1 MVPINE
7 YVDTLINARRYDIM
21 NETNIPDY
29 IDKIKNSTKH
39 GLTHDQLNKMGIKTA
54 TVLGKDIDDRN
65 TYNKRIHSIIKNNKI
80 KSGLIG
86 TSVGA
91 GAVTAGVLAKKI
103 YDKKKAAKEKE
114 EEVKENYEYP
124 EYAELVETVV
134 ANLSEEELMQENAS
148 EFACEVADYM
158 IENC

>member
-1 MVPINE
+1 MISINE
-7 YVDTLINARRYDIM
+7 YTDTLINAKRYEIM
-21 NETNIPDY
+21 NENNIPDY

-65 TYNKRIHSIIKNNKI
+65 TYNKRIHSIIKNNNI

-86 TSVGA
+86 TAVGA

-114 EEVKENYEYP
+114 EVKENYEYP
-124 EYAELVETVV
+124 EYAELVEAVV
-134 ANLSEEELMQENAS
+134 NSFTEEELMQENAS